1 MSSLTVTYFARWISL
16 FHFFCFLLHRDPLTK
31 NTDCIDLF
39 KKDFW
44 NMKQYFEDQK
54 EPALLFLPQPTR
66 SVRTMLQILCVQI
79 WISKLRVVSP
89 RAHQITQPKAHL
101 FLMAVGVRYME
112 YSLCITLIGFSGL
125 SCKADAAR
133 RRTTPLISL
142 PVLTSVCSYF
152 STASNFLF
160 DLVLPA

>member
-1 MSSLTVTYFARWISL
+1 MSSPTVTYFARWISL

-39 KKDFW
+39 KKGLLKYEAIFWRSKGTGTTFSPSADPLSEDDASDTPCADLDF
-44 NMKQYFEDQK
+44 
-54 EPALLFLPQPTR
+54 
-66 SVRTMLQILCVQI
+66 QIK
-79 WISKLRVVSP
+79 SRVSP
-89 RAHQITQPKAHL
+89 CAPNNTKAHL
-101 FLMAVGVRYME
+101 FLMAVGVRYIE

-125 SCKADAAR
+125 SCEAAAAR
-133 RRTTPLISL
+133 RRRTPLISS

-152 STASNFLF
+152 STASHFLF